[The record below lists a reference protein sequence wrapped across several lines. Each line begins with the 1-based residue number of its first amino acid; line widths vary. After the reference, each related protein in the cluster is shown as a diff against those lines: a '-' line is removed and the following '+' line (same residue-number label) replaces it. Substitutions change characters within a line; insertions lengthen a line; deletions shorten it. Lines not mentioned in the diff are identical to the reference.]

1 MDANQQTW
9 ANPFSMDEKCRNCPA
24 LCETRTQ
31 VVHGYGDVGADFL
44 FVGERPTEAADE
56 TGIPLVAR
64 PAAGDTDTE
73 TDLRRILERLA
84 LCDATS
90 PADRPALE
98 NVYLTNLTRCRDP
111 ERPPTDEEI
120 DTCEPYLNAEIR
132 MINPEILIPI
142 GERALAELGTEY
154 TTTPA
159 DELTLPDAHATTI
172 RGRGFE
178 LVPMIDPREQSED
191 QTQAW
196 VEHFASLMASDY
208 RQTKGRQER

>member
-1 MDANQQTW
+1 
-9 ANPFSMDEKCRNCPA
+9 MDEECRNCPA
-24 LCETRTQ
+24 LCETRTN

-44 FVGERPTEAADE
+44 FVGERPTATADE
-56 TGIPLVAR
+56 LGAPFAA
-64 PAAGDTDTE
+64 PGGADDAAGTS
-73 TDLRRILERLA
+73 LRRMLERVG

-90 PADRPALE
+90 PPERPRVE

-111 ERPPTDEEI
+111 DRRPTDEEV

-132 MINPEILIPI
+132 MINPEILVPV
-142 GERALAELGTEY
+142 GERALEELGEEY

-159 DELTLPDAHATTI
+159 EKLSLPETHATTI

-178 LVPMIDPREQSED
+178 LVPMIEPREQTDD

-196 VEHFASLMASDY
+196 LEHFVELMASDY

>member
-1 MDANQQTW
+1 
-9 ANPFSMDEKCRNCPA
+9 MDEECRNCPS

-56 TGIPLVAR
+56 IGLPLIADDEDSATTDDKQTGI
-64 PAAGDTDTE
+64 
-73 TDLRRILERLA
+73 RRILERLA

-90 PADRPALE
+90 PSERPELE

-111 ERPPTDEEI
+111 ERPPTDEEV

-132 MINPEILIPI
+132 MINPEILIPV

-154 TTTPA
+154 TTTPVDDLA
-159 DELTLPDAHATTI
+159 LPDVHATTI
-172 RGRGFE
+172 RGRGFA
-178 LVPMIDPREQSED
+178 LVPMLDPRDQTNE

-196 VEHFASLMASDY
+196 VEHFAELMATDY
-208 RQTKGRQER
+208 RQTKGRRNR